1 MEETNLAIP
10 FDVNSTNEKFLKRL
24 LSKFSRLLH
33 KVVIRMS
40 DIVLSFLGLIILV
53 PITIFIKLYY
63 ISKHDNKSIFK
74 TSECIGKNGKRF
86 KVIKYRTTNADGK
99 SNRLKQTGWCN
110 LPELINVFCGD
121 MTFVGPK
128 PYSIK
133 DEKKMGT
140 YYGRIIQMKP
150 GITGVSQISM
160 TKKSFEQRLD
170 VDIRYFY
177 QRNFW
182 INIKIMVITM
192 LIVMPR
198 KNKGQLLSFLNF
210 TAKDVGRTII
220 KYINLSIKRVFDI
233 IGGVVGIILLI
244 PLTLVVAIINFSSG
258 DFGPIFFT
266 QERIGKNGKKFKMF
280 KYRSMVMNADEK
292 LKELLENNEELRKE
306 YSKYKKLKD
315 DPRITKAG
323 KFLRKT
329 SLDEFPQLLNVLI
342 GDMSLVGPRPYL
354 EREKKDMDKYYTK
367 IVEHKPGITGLW
379 QITGRS
385 NVTFNQRLDIDM
397 EYHKDNNI
405 FFDIEIL
412 FKTFFKVL
420 NRDNA
425 I

>member
-24 LSKFSRLLH
+24 LSKFNRLLH
-33 KVVIRMS
+33 KVVIRTC
-40 DIVLSFLGLIILV
+40 DIILSFIGLIALI

-63 ISKHDNKSIFK
+63 IKNHDKQSIFK
-74 TSECIGKNGKRF
+74 TSECIGKNGKKF

-128 PYSIK
+128 PYSVK

-182 INIKIMVITM
+182 LNLKIMIITM
-192 LIVMPR
+192 LIVIPR
-198 KNKGQLLSFLNF
+198 KNKGQILSFLNF
-210 TAKDVGRTII
+210 TVKDVGRSII
-220 KYINLSIKRVFDI
+220 KGINLLIKRIIDI
-233 IGGVVGIILLI
+233 LGGLVGVILLI
-244 PLTLVVAIINFSSG
+244 PLTITVAIINFSSG

-266 QERIGKNGKKFKMF
+266 QERIGKNGKKFKMYKF
-280 KYRSMVMNADEK
+280 RSMVTNSKEMLDEM
-292 LKELLENNEELRKE
+292 LKNP
-306 YSKYKKLKD
+306 KYKKEWNENQKIEN

-329 SLDEFPQLLNVLI
+329 SLDEMPQFLNVLKN
-342 GDMSLVGPRPYL
+342 DMSIIGPRPLVPGELDSHKGNHAIY
-354 EREKKDMDKYYTK
+354 EA
-367 IVEHKPGITGLW
+367 VKPGITSW
-379 QITGRS
+379 WACHGRS
-385 NVTFNQRLDIDM
+385 AIAYEERLNLEYYYVQNRSLLLDIKCGFATIKAVLM
-397 EYHKDNNI
+397 
-405 FFDIEIL
+405 
-412 FKTFFKVL
+412 KTGAK
-420 NRDNA
+420 
-425 I
+425 